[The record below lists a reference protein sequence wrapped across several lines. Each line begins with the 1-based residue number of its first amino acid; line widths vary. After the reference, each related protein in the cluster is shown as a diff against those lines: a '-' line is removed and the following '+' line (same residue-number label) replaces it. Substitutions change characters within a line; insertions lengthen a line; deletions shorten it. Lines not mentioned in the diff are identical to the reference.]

1 MLSFW
6 ELIYYKYFMR
16 DELQFFT
23 VKVANGSGCLFQPLN
38 SKYSYVLTA
47 KHVIEN
53 VENIEIIRQWIQED
67 GIKVENQFEMLDT
80 PYLHSSPDKDAA
92 IIKVN
97 KIDGIESL
105 LRYDLNSVE
114 KENWYLCGHPD
125 SRENNDFSFRKNKL
139 KIENPV
145 ELYIEGEIERNV
157 NHSEIVGQSGGGI
170 IRSEGSCFLLAGI
183 QKKMA
188 VEDENETLSRIH
200 FAPLSFFDEIVEENS
215 ENLSPLFPPYIGAF
229 NILLQEIFPF
239 PNLLVKQ
246 ELVRNTLVS
255 ISENICQG
263 TNPDKIIKEYGQK
276 FLVYGTPEHIIYHK
290 SLWKSLL
297 EFLTIIKLYDE
308 TTDIDDFTNV
318 HKKRK
323 MLIVDTNNWT
333 KKLEEIYKSDLSE
346 IEKGGSI
353 VICATNELVPS
364 ITEIST
370 EELRVI
376 PDISTPLDKMNISN
390 TVEDPF
396 NDLKLVNIFKFQ
408 HHIINNIM
416 QLANING
423 VNSKTTIKELT
434 DGVI

>member
-1 MLSFW
+1 
-6 ELIYYKYFMR
+6 MR
-16 DELQFFT
+16 DDFQFFT
-23 VKVANGSGCLFQPLN
+23 VKVASGSGCLFQPLD
-38 SKYSYVLTA
+38 SEYSYVLTA
-47 KHVIEN
+47 KHVIEG
-53 VENIEIIRQWIQED
+53 VENIEIVRQYIGKD
-67 GIKVENQFEMLDT
+67 GNKIDETLEILEI
-80 PYLHSSPDKDAA
+80 PYIHSNPNKDAA
-92 IIKVN
+92 IIKIK

-105 LRYDLNSVE
+105 LRSDLSKIE

-125 SRENNDFSFRKNKL
+125 SRENNGFSYRKNKL

-170 IRSEGSCFLLAGI
+170 VKSESSCFLLAGI

-188 VEDENETLSRIH
+188 VEDEEETLSRIH
-200 FAPLSFFDEIVEENS
+200 FAPLSFFDEIIEENKA
-215 ENLSPLFPPYIGAF
+215 NLSPLFPPYIGTF

-239 PNLLVKQ
+239 PNLIVKQ
-246 ELVRNTLVS
+246 ELVRSTLLA
-255 ISENICQG
+255 ISESICGG
-263 TNPDKIIKEYGQK
+263 TSPDKIIKEYGQK
-276 FLVYGTPEHIIYHK
+276 FLVNGTPTHIIYHK

-297 EFLTIIKLYDE
+297 EFLTIIKLYEE
-308 TTDIDDFTNV
+308 TTDLDNLTNI

-353 VICATNELVPS
+353 VICATNESVPS
-364 ITEIST
+364 RTEISA

-376 PDISTPLDKMNISN
+376 TDISTPLDKMNISN

-396 NDLKLVNIFKFQ
+396 SDLKLVNIFKFQ
-408 HHIINNIM
+408 HHIINNVM

-434 DGVI
+434 DGII